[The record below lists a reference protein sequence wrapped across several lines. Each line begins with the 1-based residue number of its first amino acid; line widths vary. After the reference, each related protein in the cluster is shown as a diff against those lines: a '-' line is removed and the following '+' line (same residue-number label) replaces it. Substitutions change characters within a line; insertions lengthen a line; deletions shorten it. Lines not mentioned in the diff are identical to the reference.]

1 MIWNVSKLIW
11 SEWHMT
17 TPKWRSLICKQG
29 IIIDLEQTCQDFREQ
44 QVATHIEF
52 EREKQN
58 LTTQI

>member
-1 MIWNVSKLIW
+1 
-11 SEWHMT
+11 MT
-17 TPKWRSLICKQG
+17 HDYTKIEESNLEQG